1 MISFVFCIHSPFIY
15 YSKQVSSMSQSP
27 CKMLSTKNTDHYTQG
42 VPRMVATTDMVKYM
56 VIAVR
61 SELYYKVLS

>member
-15 YSKQVSSMSQSP
+15 YSKQVSS
-27 CKMLSTKNTDHYTQG
+27 KNTDHYTQG